1 LLLDWPLRECDYGSL
16 NGGEANEM
24 HNQKSA
30 RLNRPYPHGESWRQ
44 AVERGGWFLRDVATR
59 YDDERILLIGHVATK
74 WALDHYLRGV
84 PLEDLVH
91 APFEWQEGW
100 SYDLSREILDA
111 HV

>member
-1 LLLDWPLRECDYGSL
+1 VRLRIAERWRGKRDAQP
-16 NGGEANEM
+16 EERTAR
-24 HNQKSA
+24 SA
-30 RLNRPYPHGESWRQ
+30 VPTGESWRQ

-91 APFEWQEGW
+91 ARFEWQEGW